1 MAIASSDS
9 TPPDLTPRSALRQ
22 ALTPRALIT
31 GLTAVTAL
39 NLMAPY
45 SEWVVRSTHMSTNYF
60 PLGLAFVFIL
70 LVSFLNPLLKLL
82 GISGYSPNEFGFI
95 YMMLLAAVSVPTYGM
110 TGYVISISASP
121 FYFATP
127 ENGWAD
133 YLHPHLPMWAL
144 PGGGPE
150 VKWFFEGLPAGASI
164 PWSIWIVPLFWWAT
178 MMAATL
184 CLCISL
190 IAVFQKQ
197 WVDKERLNLPLVD
210 VPLLMMESSDDVRAL
225 PQFMRSRLFW
235 AGFFLAAGKIAW
247 DVPGYFSSQWPM
259 ISRIELMIAG
269 GKILP
274 GIRTFLSLP
283 LVGITYFVNADVI
296 FSVWVFNLLNLAEI
310 ALFNRT
316 GLTTGSSEIYSVSPA
331 ALAWQGFGAF
341 SAIVIGG
348 IWVAREH
355 LAQVFRKAVY
365 DDPEVDDSGEILSYR
380 AAVITGFLS
389 GLYILLFLN
398 AMGIALVVAVLL
410 LFAVIVVYLGLTRV
424 VIEGGLVFVRSPLLP
439 QGFAMHVIGPAVLQG
454 PTMAGLGLSY
464 AWACDP
470 IATFMPFGANAAKV
484 NSTRQF
490 PRGVYLTAVSL
501 ALGFSLVLS
510 FWYSLKLA
518 YTSGGFNFGEW
529 VFRGGAQ
536 APYDTMVS
544 KIQEG
549 STISPGRFIF
559 LGLGVAATVGMTF
572 LRHRFSW
579 WRLHPIGFSVA
590 SVLQVQWS
598 LLSLFVAWLSKTVL
612 IRYGGLILFDRAK
625 PLFIGLV
632 VGHFTGA
639 GFSFVIDAIWF
650 TGQGHS
656 LYW

>member
-1 MAIASSDS
+1 MQDALAKASAPAHS
-9 TPPDLTPRSALRQ
+9 LRT
-22 ALTPRALIT
+22 ALTPRALAT
-31 GLTAVTAL
+31 GLAAVALL

-70 LVSFLNPLLKLL
+70 LVSVVNPIVKAL
-82 GISGYSPNEFGFI
+82 GFSGYRPDELGFV

-110 TGYVISISASP
+110 TGYIISISASP

-133 YLHPHLPMWAL
+133 YLHPHMPMWAL
-144 PGGGPE
+144 PGSGRE
-150 VKWFFEGLPAGASI
+150 VTWFFEGLPAGESI
-164 PWSIWIVPLFWWAT
+164 PWRIWVAPLFWWAT

-184 CLCISL
+184 CLSMCL
-190 IAVFQKQ
+190 IAVFRKQ
-197 WVDKERLNLPLVD
+197 WVEKERLNFPLVD
-210 VPLLMMESSDDVRAL
+210 VPLYLMEDADDARLL
-225 PQFMRSRLFW
+225 PRFARRPLFW
-235 AGFFLAAGKIAW
+235 AGFAIAAGKIAW
-247 DVPGYFSSQWPM
+247 NIPGYFNSAWPTIPPFM
-259 ISRIELMIAG
+259 LQLAG

-274 GIRTFLSLP
+274 GITTYLSLP

-296 FSVWVFNLLNLAEI
+296 LSVWVFNLLNLGEV

-316 GLTTGSSEIYSVSPA
+316 GLTIGSSEIYSVEPA

-341 SAIVIGG
+341 AAIVVGG

-355 LAQVFRKAVY
+355 LRQVFRKAFRG
-365 DDPEVDDSGEILSYR
+365 DPTVDDGDEILSYR
-380 AAVITGFLS
+380 AAVIAGILS
-389 GLYILLFLN
+389 ALYMLLFLN
-398 AMGIALVVAVLL
+398 ELGISLPVAALL
-410 LFAVIVVYLGLTRV
+410 LGAVIIVYLGLTRV

-439 QGFAMHVIGPAVLQG
+439 QGFAMHVVGPAVLQG

-464 AWACDP
+464 AWTCDP
-470 IATFMPFGANAAKV
+470 IATFMPFGANASKV
-484 NSTRQF
+484 HSSRRF
-490 PRGVYLTAVSL
+490 PRGVYLIAVTL
-501 ALGFSLVLS
+501 ALGVSLLLS
-510 FWYSLKLA
+510 FWYSLELA
-518 YTSGGFNFGEW
+518 YASGGFNFGEW

-549 STISPGRFIF
+549 STVTAGRFVF
-559 LGLGVAATVGMTF
+559 LALGVAATAAMTF

-598 LLSLFVAWLSKTVL
+598 LLSLFLAWLSKTLL
-612 IRYGGLILFDRAK
+612 IRYGGLALYDRAK
-625 PLFIGLV
+625 PFFIGLV
-632 VGHFTGA
+632 VGHFSGA
-639 GFSFVIDAIWF
+639 GISFAIDAIWF